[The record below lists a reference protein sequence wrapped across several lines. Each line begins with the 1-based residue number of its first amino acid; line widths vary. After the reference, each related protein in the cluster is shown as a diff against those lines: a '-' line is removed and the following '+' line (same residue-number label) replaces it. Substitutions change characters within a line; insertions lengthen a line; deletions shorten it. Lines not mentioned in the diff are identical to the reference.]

1 MTRGLDDA
9 RAGSGGILEAR
20 GSLAGRVERRCCASW
35 SAIRERAISDLSD
48 DHLALAAAV
57 DVARHAEYPSVPF
70 ALSAAAATAAA
81 AAAAQHPPGSR
92 RGRGAIR
99 RRARLKPWQCA
110 AVVERALE
118 ELHADDAEDE
128 EDESAESTDVGE
140 SGDCLR

>member
-81 AAAAQHPPGSR
+81 AAAAPRYPALSSAIQRYPALS
-92 RGRGAIR
+92 GAIR
-99 RRARLKPWQCA
+99 RYL
-110 AVVERALE
+110 ALS
-118 ELHADDAEDE
+118 
-128 EDESAESTDVGE
+128 SAIHENSRPD
-140 SGDCLR
+140 